1 MENNKDVLSELFDI
15 SNYIPQEWDIL
26 TCEDGSLF
34 YLTNGKL
41 LGPTAWVLKGAT
53 IDSSKVFLKYQGFS
67 LRHVINE
74 IHDNHTII
82 MVQNGFWKVVRRII
96 KTNLNI

>member
-15 SNYIPQEWDIL
+15 SNYIPREWDIL

-53 IDSSKVFLKYQGFS
+53 IDSSKVVLKYQGFS

-74 IHDNHTII
+74 IHDNHKII